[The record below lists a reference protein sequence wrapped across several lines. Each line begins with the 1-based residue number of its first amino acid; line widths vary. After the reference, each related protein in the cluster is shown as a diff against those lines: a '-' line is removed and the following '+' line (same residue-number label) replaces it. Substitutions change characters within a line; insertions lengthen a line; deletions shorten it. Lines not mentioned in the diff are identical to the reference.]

1 MGRTPRSFNRGPLKY
16 HWVSAVNDAVVLLD
30 NMIKRHFH
38 NIPAEVR
45 DELADIRAPLH
56 ELLVR
61 ANMRRSPQ
69 S

>member
-1 MGRTPRSFNRGPLKY
+1 VGRTPRSFNRVPGKY
-16 HWVSAVNDAVVLLD
+16 DWVGAVNDTVTLLD
-30 NMIKRHFH
+30 DMIKRHFH